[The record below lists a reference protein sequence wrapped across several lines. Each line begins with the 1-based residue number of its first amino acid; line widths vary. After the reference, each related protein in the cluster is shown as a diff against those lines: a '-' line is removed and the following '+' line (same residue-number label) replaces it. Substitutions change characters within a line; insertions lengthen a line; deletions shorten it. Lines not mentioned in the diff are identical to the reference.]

1 MSHDFLFKRRHF
13 YEPWA
18 PRRGEKVV
26 SALTLPVGIRGAIR
40 PGAAT
45 WKDILMPWRDKVM
58 EMINLAA
65 YLAGTKPWRSLTN
78 IQTRPSQPRGG
89 LVIETDVDP
98 VTQTVRHS

>member
-1 MSHDFLFKRRHF
+1 
-13 YEPWA
+13 
-18 PRRGEKVV
+18 
-26 SALTLPVGIRGAIR
+26 
-40 PGAAT
+40 
-45 WKDILMPWRDKVM
+45 MPWRDKAM